1 VLEQGLRVKWIATIL
16 AFVLAFAWAISPHT
30 ALAQEERDPLI
41 SPAAGER
48 GSRFQIVGQF
58 GWTPGERVD
67 LSIGFV
73 EADPFGFSGP
83 FPYEQAVTV
92 LRDGTWSFPVV
103 LNDALGLPLT
113 SEPGYLV
120 VRAESPSKTAT
131 NAFVYTVD
139 GRTPVGAEQIAD
151 LGFGPQFHDAA
162 LPLGIAL
169 FALGTGGLLVVSGE
183 MRRRELARTPWSSVR
198 SAAWRS

>member
-1 VLEQGLRVKWIATIL
+1 MKWIGTIL
-16 AFVLAFAWAISPHT
+16 AFVFALSWAFSPHM
-30 ALAQEERDPLI
+30 ASAQEERDPLI
-41 SPAAGER
+41 SPQVGER

-58 GWTPGERVD
+58 GWTPGEQVA

-73 EADPFGFSGP
+73 QAQPFAFDGP
-83 FPYEQAVTV
+83 FAFEQEVTV

-103 LNDALGLPLT
+103 LNDALGLPLAGD
-113 SEPGYLV
+113 PGYVV
-120 VRAESPSKTAT
+120 VRAQSPSKTAT

-151 LGFGPQFHDAA
+151 LGFGPGFANVA

-169 FALGTGGLLVVSGE
+169 FALGIGSLLIVSGE
-183 MRRRELARTPWSSVR
+183 LRRRDATLLGAGRYTGPS
-198 SAAWRS
+198 